1 MSEKTLTEI
10 NDILAC
16 FCEAENLTIM
26 HDFVK
31 NALHLTF
38 NEPHAGEFCAL
49 SFEHLKF
56 FFVKTYAT
64 APEKFSFIITD
75 FGVYQDENFS
85 IAVQSPNPSTN
96 PIRFFLATH
105 FQTFYFD
112 AEKITLNEEELS
124 IGN

>member
-10 NDILAC
+10 NDLLAC
-16 FCEAENLTIM
+16 FCEAENLTIL
-26 HDFVK
+26 HDFAK

-49 SFEHLKF
+49 SFEGLKF
-56 FFVKTYAT
+56 FFVKSDAT
-64 APEKFSFIITD
+64 PPENFSLIITD
-75 FGVYQDENFS
+75 FGVYQSENFS

-112 AEKITLNEEELS
+112 AEKIILNGEDLG
-124 IGN
+124 IRH